1 MEPEG
6 SFPRLQVPATCPCPE
21 PAQSSPCSPTNFLK
35 IHLNIIFPSTSGS
48 SKWSLSL
55 RFPHQRLVS
64 SCSIR
69 SLLITFHLHLG
80 TPNSLMSGSSRQM
93 LNYSTFMFFHASFP
107 YFQFIY
113 VAVLEVNWPIWRPS
127 RAPCTVQPLLRY
139 LFPQVRYFPWY
150 LLTVIFIGPITLD
163 NKFLLALCFWGN
175 RSHFLIISRRWT
187 RIWQ

>member
-1 MEPEG
+1 MEPES

-55 RFPHQRLVS
+55 RSPHQCLVS
-64 SCSIR
+64 SCSLR
-69 SLLITFHLHLG
+69 YLLITFHLHPG
-80 TPNSLMSGSSRQM
+80 IPNSLMSGSSRQM

-113 VAVLEVNWPIWRPS
+113 VAVLKVNWTIWRPL
-127 RAPCTVQPLLRY
+127 RVPCTTFVTSSFSWGQIFSLVPSDCDIYRTHNTGQQIFTYFMLL
-139 LFPQVRYFPWY
+139 
-150 LLTVIFIGPITLD
+150 
-163 NKFLLALCFWGN
+163 
-175 RSHFLIISRRWT
+175 S
-187 RIWQ
+187 